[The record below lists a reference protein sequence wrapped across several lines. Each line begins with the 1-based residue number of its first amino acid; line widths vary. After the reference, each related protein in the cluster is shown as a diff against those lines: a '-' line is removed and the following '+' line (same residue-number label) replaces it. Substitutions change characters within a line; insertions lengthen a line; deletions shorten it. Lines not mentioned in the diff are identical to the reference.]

1 LLPKNIPSPSLPP
14 VVTAVPVSNTNQQVP
29 TLIPAYQGNEGAG
42 QFKVYTSVPES
53 NIPVSSST
61 SSSSPPQMGFIPQQQ
76 PQQKPMMSMNP
87 QPFMPSPSSASPSNN
102 SMAHLIQQ
110 QSLPQQQLPT
120 QQQSPPNS
128 MILASSGDTSPNQ
141 QLVRTSPYPDKSAK
155 YIDLTDFLALPQT
168 EAARRLGIP
177 TSTLSKRW
185 KEAVVNRKW
194 PYRMVCKL
202 NKEIMTLLHNVPQG
216 PGAPPLPPEVEQSLG
231 LLLRKRQEEL
241 RGVVIRI

>member
-1 LLPKNIPSPSLPP
+1 MNANNSGILPSTAIETGTPLIGEGTNTNNNNDNNNTTTAQSGQTTNNTSPTATTTATQLPP
-14 VVTAVPVSNTNQQVP
+14 LNPQFQGQQPQPVS
-29 TLIPAYQGNEGAG
+29 A
-42 QFKVYTSVPES
+42 F
-53 NIPVSSST
+53 
-61 SSSSPPQMGFIPQQQ
+61 
-76 PQQKPMMSMNP
+76 PQQKPIMST
-87 QPFMPSPSSASPSNN
+87 QPFMPSPSASSPAVNPSNAINNLANMAAASPPS
-102 SMAHLIQQ
+102 SAAPMMQMVD
-110 QSLPQQQLPT
+110 
-120 QQQSPPNS
+120 SPGN
-128 MILASSGDTSPNQ
+128 NQ
-141 QLVRTSPYPDKSAK
+141 QIVRTGGGAYADKGAK
-155 YIDLTDFLALPQT
+155 YIDLTDYLALPQT

-231 LLLRKRQEEL
+231 ILLRRRQEEL